1 MKIYTPPLD
10 MDCLFEDGTTAEAQ
24 SQFLRLNG
32 EAFKNEGRKYPYD
45 RTNKIAERE
54 EQILKNYY
62 GIQLKRAGFRTL
74 KELIKVGQGLEK
86 ERIARLSIRAS
97 GRKSQPIKTEE
108 ATGGS
113 QRLDDEIGQPIP
125 APTQAPQSNA
135 TQPVQPSLTLTQR
148 PGDAHA
154 SHDRPRISTMV
165 KDLIVG
171 DHALKSVLM
180 LYVKSA
186 GIAEM
191 KRALEQVSG
200 DWRSIDIPPDCRAAL
215 DWVDAH

>member
-10 MDCLFEDGTTAEAQ
+10 MDCLFERGTTAEAQ
-24 SQFLRLNG
+24 SHFLRLNG
-32 EAFKNEGRKYPYD
+32 EAFKNEGRKYPHD
-45 RTNKIAERE
+45 RTNKIAARE
-54 EQILKNYY
+54 EHILKNHY
-62 GIQLKRAGFRTL
+62 GIQLKREAFRTL

-86 ERIARLSIRAS
+86 ERIARLSVRAS
-97 GRKSQPIKTEE
+97 GRKSTPIKTEE

-113 QRLDDEIGQPIP
+113 QRLDDEIDQPIP
-125 APTQAPQSNA
+125 APTQAPKPNQ
-135 TQPVQPSLTLTQR
+135 TQPVQPSLTLT
-148 PGDAHA
+148 PKPVGANS

-165 KDLIVG
+165 RDLLVG

-180 LYVKSA
+180 LYVKGA
-186 GIAEM
+186 GIGEM
-191 KRALEQVSG
+191 KHALEQVSG